1 MTRDQRLMAA
11 FAALATLAVG
21 VVGAGISLEGSPTVL
36 AVSRDVPLG
45 PDGRLS
51 VTFVGDTLLGDAAQ
65 QLIDQHGNDWPFDAV
80 RPALGSDYVLAVAEG
95 PITERTRPWNPGKR
109 YSYSSR
115 PEAAGALARAGVDAM
130 TLANNHAFDSGPE
143 GLADT
148 MAHLDAAGI
157 VSVGAGTDLA
167 RAEQPLLLRTALGT
181 LGVVAVGESF
191 GYQAGVDTPGTLV
204 MTPQSIARGAE
215 LARLSGADW
224 VIGFAHWGDNYQP
237 INAEQRASAQN
248 FADAGYDMVVAS
260 GPHNAQPI
268 DYIGS
273 MPVIYSLGN
282 FVFGTPGRWSA
293 YGVPGLGLALDLE
306 LGGPQPRLSVRCL
319 VTDNAVVGY
328 QPRPCSAAEAQAF
341 LPSLNVGLTLQDDV
355 GILPCGDCFAARRAN
370 SGRAVPP

>member
-1 MTRDQRLMAA
+1 MTRDQRLMTA
-11 FAALATLAVG
+11 FAALATLAIG

-36 AVSRDVPLG
+36 AVSRDVALG

-65 QLIDQHGNDWPFDAV
+65 QLIDQRGDDWPFDAV
-80 RPALGSDYVLAVAEG
+80 RPALGADYVLAVAEG
-95 PITERTRPWNPGKR
+95 PITERTGPWNPGKR

-204 MTPQSIARGAE
+204 MTTESIARGAE
-215 LARLSGADW
+215 LARLAGADW

-237 INAEQRASAQN
+237 INGEQRAFAQN
-248 FADAGYDMVVAS
+248 FADAGYDMVVGS
-260 GPHNAQPI
+260 GPHSAQPI
-268 DYIGS
+268 EYIGA
-273 MPVIYSLGN
+273 MPVVYSVGN
-282 FVFGTPGRWSA
+282 FVFGTPGRWNA
-293 YGVPGLGLALDLE
+293 YGVPGRGLALDLE
-306 LGGPQPRLSVRCL
+306 LGGPHPRLSVRCL
-319 VTDNAVVGY
+319 VTDNSAVGF
-328 QPRPCSAAEAQAF
+328 QPRPCSAVEAQGF
-341 LPSLNVGLTLQDDV
+341 LPTLNAGMSVQGDV
-355 GILPCGDCFAARRAN
+355 GILPCGGCFAAPRRT
-370 SGRAVPP
+370 GGPAVPP

>member
-1 MTRDQRLMAA
+1 
-11 FAALATLAVG
+11 

-95 PITERTRPWNPGKR
+95 PITERTGPWNPGKR

-130 TLANNHAFDSGPE
+130 TLANNHAFDTGPE

-215 LARLSGADW
+215 LARLAGADW

-260 GPHNAQPI
+260 GPHSAQPI

-341 LPSLNVGLTLQDDV
+341 LPSLNVGLTLQGDV
-355 GILPCGDCFAARRAN
+355 GILPCGDCFAARRAD

>member
-95 PITERTRPWNPGKR
+95 PITERTGPWNPGKR

-215 LARLSGADW
+215 LARLAGADW

-260 GPHNAQPI
+260 GPHSAQPI

-341 LPSLNVGLTLQDDV
+341 LPSLNVGLTLQGDV
-355 GILPCGDCFAARRAN
+355 GILPCGDCFAARWAN